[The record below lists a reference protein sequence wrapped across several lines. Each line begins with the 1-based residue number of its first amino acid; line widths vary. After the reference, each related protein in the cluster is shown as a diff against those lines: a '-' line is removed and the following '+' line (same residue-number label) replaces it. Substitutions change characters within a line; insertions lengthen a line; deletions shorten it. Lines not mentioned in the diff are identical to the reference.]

1 MQAQERNPIHQTKP
15 FKSDNSL
22 NVVGNAQDGCFDTDT
37 NWSDRVGL
45 YDQVCHSRSFSM
57 KIELQIFL

>member
-22 NVVGNAQDGCFDTDT
+22 NVVGNAQDGCSDTDT
-37 NWSDRVGL
+37 NWSDKVGL
-45 YDQVCHSRSFSM
+45 YDQVCHFD
-57 KIELQIFL
+57 LLA